1 MYPSLCVV
9 TLGEIL
15 ISGVSGVSGVSGA
28 IGISG
33 VRGVS
38 ESVCEWKNGRY
49 VGVLEFVSKKIRDF
63 Q

>member
-1 MYPSLCVV
+1 MS
-9 TLGEIL
+9 GAIGM
-15 ISGVSGVSGVSGA
+15 SGVSGVSGVSGLS
-28 IGISG
+28 GVGGVSG